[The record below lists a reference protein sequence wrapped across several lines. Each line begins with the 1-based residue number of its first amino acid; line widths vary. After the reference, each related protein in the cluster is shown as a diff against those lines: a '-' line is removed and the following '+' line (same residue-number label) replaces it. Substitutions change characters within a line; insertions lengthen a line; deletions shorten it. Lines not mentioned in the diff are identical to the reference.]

1 MTTCNEAIEQLHEF
15 LDNELDE
22 GNHSTIKQ
30 HIEMCH
36 KCCEKFEF
44 EQAIK
49 KIIKDKT
56 PLHKTP
62 QHLLQSIVSQLADLN
77 AASDTSWGSSQVGL
91 PTESD
96 LEPAN
101 RVASGDGREEHNHT
115 ETPTLE
121 LKRWRIRGIFGF
133 FTLRPAFVTMA
144 ILLPITIIGLAAYLS
159 FFRPVEYPPIV
170 QVAAER
176 HDSFVHDNMHLDLVS
191 SDRNEIRRHFKN
203 LQRSNLAIYVP
214 ECNGREMKLLGC
226 KNSSFAGRKSA
237 YVGLSGNHNK
247 ISLEMVNGSDMNLN
261 KLNHEI
267 FKGRSYYFGRYKG
280 YNVVLWRQGKTLYSM
295 TSIMNRRDLMRVAS
309 ESIRSYNK

>member
-15 LDNELDE
+15 LDNELDD

-44 EQAIK
+44 EQNLK

-56 PLHKTP
+56 ILHKIP
-62 QHLLQSIVSQLADLN
+62 QPLLQSITSQLADLKEER
-77 AASDTSWGSSQVGL
+77 SQPEPIV
-91 PTESD
+91 
-96 LEPAN
+96 LEPKAKY
-101 RVASGDGREEHNHT
+101 HT
-115 ETPTLE
+115 
-121 LKRWRIRGIFGF
+121 GIFGF

-144 ILLPITIIGLAAYLS
+144 ILLPITITCLAVYLV
-159 FFRPVEYPPIV
+159 FLRPTGFSPIV

-176 HDSFVHDNMHLDLVS
+176 HDSFVKDNIQLDLVS
-191 SDRNEIRRHFKN
+191 SDRNAIRRHFKN
-203 LQRSNLAIYVP
+203 LQRSNLAINVP
-214 ECNGREMKLLGC
+214 ECNGRETKLLGC
-226 KNSSFAGRKSA
+226 KSFSFAGRKSA

-267 FKGRSYYFGRYKG
+267 FKGKLYYFGGYKG

-295 TSIMNRRDLMRVAS
+295 TSTMNRRDLMRVAS
-309 ESIRSYNK
+309 ESIRSYDK

>member
-1 MTTCNEAIEQLHEF
+1 MTTCKEAIEQLHEF

-22 GNHSTIKQ
+22 GNHLTIKQ

-44 EQAIK
+44 EQGLK

-56 PLHKTP
+56 LFHKTP

-77 AASDTSWGSSQVGL
+77 AASDAPWERSQAGL
-91 PTESD
+91 
-96 LEPAN
+96 
-101 RVASGDGREEHNHT
+101 GREENSQPEPIVLEPKVKYHT
-115 ETPTLE
+115 
-121 LKRWRIRGIFGF
+121 GIFGF

-144 ILLPITIIGLAAYLS
+144 ILLPMTIIGLVAYLS

-176 HDSFVHDNMHLDLVS
+176 HDSFVHNNMHLDLVS

-214 ECNGREMKLLGC
+214 ECNGREIKLLGC

-247 ISLEMVNGSDMNLN
+247 ISLEIVNGSGMNIN

-267 FKGRSYYFGRYKG
+267 FKGMSYYFGRYKG
-280 YNVVLWRQGKTLYSM
+280 YNVVLWRQGKMLYSM

-309 ESIRSYNK
+309 ESIRSHDK

>member
-1 MTTCNEAIEQLHEF
+1 MTNCKEAIEYLQEF

-22 GNHSTIKQ
+22 SNYSTIKQ
-30 HIEMCH
+30 HIDMCH

-56 PLHKTP
+56 TLHKTP
-62 QHLLQSIVSQLADLN
+62 QHLLQSIVSKLADLN
-77 AASDTSWGSSQVGL
+77 KERIQ
-91 PTESD
+91 P
-96 LEPAN
+96 EPIVIEPKAKY
-101 RVASGDGREEHNHT
+101 HT
-115 ETPTLE
+115 
-121 LKRWRIRGIFGF
+121 GIFGF

-144 ILLPITIIGLAAYLS
+144 ILLPITITCLAVYLI
-159 FFRPVEYPPIV
+159 FLRPTGFSPII

-176 HDSFVHDNMHLDLVS
+176 HDSFVNDNMHLDLVS

-203 LQRSNLAIYVP
+203 LQRDNFAIDVP

-226 KNSSFAGRKSA
+226 KNSSLAGRKSA

-247 ISLEMVNGSDMNLN
+247 ISLEMVNGSDMNIN
-261 KLNHEI
+261 RLNHEI

-280 YNVVLWRQGKTLYSM
+280 YNVVLWRQGETLYSL
-295 TSIMNRRDLMRVAS
+295 TSTMNRRDLMSVAS
-309 ESIRSYNK
+309 ESMRSYNR

>member
-15 LDNELDE
+15 LDNELDD
-22 GNHSTIKQ
+22 GNHSTVKQ

-44 EQAIK
+44 EQNLK

-56 PLHKTP
+56 FLHKTP
-62 QHLLQSIVSQLADLN
+62 QPLLQSIASQLADLKEER
-77 AASDTSWGSSQVGL
+77 SQPEPIV
-91 PTESD
+91 
-96 LEPAN
+96 LEPKAKYQ
-101 RVASGDGREEHNHT
+101 T
-115 ETPTLE
+115 
-121 LKRWRIRGIFGF
+121 GIFGF

-144 ILLPITIIGLAAYLS
+144 ILLPITITCLAVYLV
-159 FFRPVEYPPIV
+159 FLRPTGFSPII

-176 HDSFVHDNMHLDLVS
+176 HDSFVKDNIQLDLVS
-191 SDRNEIRRHFKN
+191 SDRNAIRRHFKN
-203 LQRSNLAIYVP
+203 LQRSNLAINVP
-214 ECNGREMKLLGC
+214 ECNGRETKLLGC
-226 KNSSFAGRKSA
+226 KSFSFAGRKSA

-267 FKGRSYYFGRYKG
+267 FKGKLYYFGGYKG

-295 TSIMNRRDLMRVAS
+295 TSTMNRRDLMRVAS
-309 ESIRSYNK
+309 ESIRSYDK

>member
-1 MTTCNEAIEQLHEF
+1 MTTCKESIEQLHEF
-15 LDNELDE
+15 LDNELNE

-44 EQAIK
+44 EQSLK

-56 PLHKTP
+56 LLHKTP
-62 QHLLQSIVSQLADLN
+62 QHLLQSITSQLADLN
-77 AASDTSWGSSQVGL
+77 KERSQPETIV
-91 PTESD
+91 
-96 LEPAN
+96 LEPKAKY
-101 RVASGDGREEHNHT
+101 HT
-115 ETPTLE
+115 
-121 LKRWRIRGIFGF
+121 GIFGF

-176 HDSFVHDNMHLDLVS
+176 HDNFVHDNMHLDLVS

-203 LQRSNLAIYVP
+203 LQRDNLTIDVP
-214 ECNGREMKLLGC
+214 EFNGREMKLLGC
-226 KNSSFAGRKSA
+226 KNSSLAGKRSA

-247 ISLEMVNGSDMNLN
+247 ISLEMVNGSDMNIN

-267 FKGRSYYFGRYKG
+267 FRGRSYHFGRYKG
-280 YNVVLWRQGKTLYSM
+280 YNVVLWRQGKTLYSL
-295 TSIMNRRDLMRVAS
+295 TSTMNRRDLMRVAS
-309 ESIRSYNK
+309 ESLHSYNK

>member
-1 MTTCNEAIEQLHEF
+1 MTTCKEAIEQLHEF
-15 LDNELDE
+15 LDNELDD

-44 EQAIK
+44 EQNLK

-56 PLHKTP
+56 FLHKTP
-62 QHLLQSIVSQLADLN
+62 QHLLQSITNQLADLN
-77 AASDTSWGSSQVGL
+77 EEYSQ
-91 PTESD
+91 P
-96 LEPAN
+96 EPIVPEPKAKY
-101 RVASGDGREEHNHT
+101 HT
-115 ETPTLE
+115 
-121 LKRWRIRGIFGF
+121 GIFGF

-144 ILLPITIIGLAAYLS
+144 ILLPITITCLAVYLV
-159 FFRPVEYPPIV
+159 FLRPTGFSPIV

-176 HDSFVHDNMHLDLVS
+176 HDSFVKDNIQLDLVS
-191 SDRNEIRRHFKN
+191 SDRNAIRRHFKN
-203 LQRSNLAIYVP
+203 LQRSNLAINVP
-214 ECNGREMKLLGC
+214 ECNGRETKLLGC
-226 KNSSFAGRKSA
+226 KSFSFAGKKSA

-267 FKGRSYYFGRYKG
+267 FKGKLYYFGGYKG

-295 TSIMNRRDLMRVAS
+295 TSTMNRRDLMCVAS
-309 ESIRSYNK
+309 ESIRSYDK

>member
-15 LDNELDE
+15 LDNELDD

-44 EQAIK
+44 EQNLK

-56 PLHKTP
+56 FLHKTP
-62 QHLLQSIVSQLADLN
+62 QSLLQSIASQLADLKEER
-77 AASDTSWGSSQVGL
+77 SQPEPIV
-91 PTESD
+91 
-96 LEPAN
+96 LEPKAKYQ
-101 RVASGDGREEHNHT
+101 T
-115 ETPTLE
+115 
-121 LKRWRIRGIFGF
+121 GIFGF

-144 ILLPITIIGLAAYLS
+144 ILLPITITCLAVYLV
-159 FFRPVEYPPIV
+159 FLRPTGFSPIV

-176 HDSFVHDNMHLDLVS
+176 HDSFVKDNIQLDLVS
-191 SDRNEIRRHFKN
+191 SDRNAIRRHFKN
-203 LQRSNLAIYVP
+203 LQRSNLAINVP
-214 ECNGREMKLLGC
+214 ECNGRETKLLGC
-226 KNSSFAGRKSA
+226 KSFSFAGRKSA

-267 FKGRSYYFGRYKG
+267 FKGKLYYFGGYKG

-295 TSIMNRRDLMRVAS
+295 TSTMNRRDLMRVAS
-309 ESIRSYNK
+309 ESIRSYDK

>member
-1 MTTCNEAIEQLHEF
+1 MTTCKEAIEQLHEF
-15 LDNELDE
+15 LDNELDD

-44 EQAIK
+44 EQNLK

-56 PLHKTP
+56 FLHKTP
-62 QHLLQSIVSQLADLN
+62 QPLLQSITNQLADLN
-77 AASDTSWGSSQVGL
+77 
-91 PTESD
+91 
-96 LEPAN
+96 
-101 RVASGDGREEHNHT
+101 EEHSQPEPIVPEPKAKYHT
-115 ETPTLE
+115 
-121 LKRWRIRGIFGF
+121 GIFGF

-144 ILLPITIIGLAAYLS
+144 ILLPITITCLAVYLV
-159 FFRPVEYPPIV
+159 FLRPTGFSPII

-176 HDSFVHDNMHLDLVS
+176 HDSFVNDNMHLDLVS

-203 LQRSNLAIYVP
+203 LQRSNLAINVP
-214 ECNGREMKLLGC
+214 ECNGRDTKLLGC
-226 KNSSFAGRKSA
+226 KNSSFAGRRSA

-247 ISLEMVNGSDMNLN
+247 ISLEMVNGSDMNIN

-267 FKGRSYYFGRYKG
+267 FNGKSYYFGRYKG

-295 TSIMNRRDLMRVAS
+295 TSTMNRRDLMRVAS
-309 ESIRSYNK
+309 ESIRSYDK

>member
-1 MTTCNEAIEQLHEF
+1 MTTCKESIEQLHEF
-15 LDNELDE
+15 LDNELDD
-22 GNHSTIKQ
+22 GNHLTIKQ
-30 HIEMCH
+30 HIEICH

-44 EQAIK
+44 EQNLK

-56 PLHKTP
+56 SLHKTP
-62 QHLLQSIVSQLADLN
+62 QHLLQSIVSQLADL
-77 AASDTSWGSSQVGL
+77 S
-91 PTESD
+91 
-96 LEPAN
+96 
-101 RVASGDGREEHNHT
+101 EEHSQPEPIVLESKAKYHT
-115 ETPTLE
+115 
-121 LKRWRIRGIFGF
+121 GIFGF

-144 ILLPITIIGLAAYLS
+144 VLLPMTIIGLVAYLS

-176 HDSFVHDNMHLDLVS
+176 HDSFVNDNMHLDLVS

-203 LQRSNLAIYVP
+203 LQRDNLTINVP

-226 KNSSFAGRKSA
+226 KNSSLAGKRSA

-261 KLNHEI
+261 KLNHEM
-267 FKGRSYYFGRYKG
+267 FKGRSYHFGRYKG
-280 YNVVLWRQGKTLYSM
+280 YNVVLWRQGKTLYSL
-295 TSIMNRRDLMRVAS
+295 TSTMNRRDLMRVAS